1 MPKPK
6 AKYKWSVSR
15 SRYTYTKTGRAV
27 PESRVRAGLQ
37 AAVDSSKEKI
47 GKLTQRLVNGKI
59 NVSAW
64 HEAMKAEIKAAH
76 RAAAMLANG
85 GKLDARAAGRLGAVL
100 KAQYK
105 FLGNFARQIENG
117 DVTLGARTVARARL
131 YAQAVMTTYQKA
143 KLARAK
149 AAGIEMYRLVLSPA
163 EHCDECLADA
173 ALDFVPIGS
182 LPEIGSRTCLINCK
196 CSWEYQ

>member
-6 AKYKWSVSR
+6 AKYKWSASR

-47 GKLTQRLVNGKI
+47 GKLTQRLVDGKI

-85 GKLDARAAGRLGAVL
+85 GKLDAKAAGQLGAVL
-100 KAQYK
+100 RKQYSY
-105 FLGNFARQIENG
+105 LRAFALQIENKEIP
-117 DVTLGARTVARARL
+117 LGARTVARARL
-131 YAQAVMTTYQKA
+131 YAQSVVVTYQNSVTA
-143 KLARAK
+143 RKLISGAAMARRVLTDAENCN
-149 AAGIEMYRLVLSPA
+149 GCIEY
-163 EHCDECLADA
+163 
-173 ALDFVPIGS
+173 ALMGWVEISMIPPIGS
-182 LPEIGSRTCLINCK
+182 AECLSNCR
-196 CSWEYQ
+196 CWIEYQ

>member
-1 MPKPK
+1 M
-6 AKYKWSVSR
+6 
-15 SRYTYTKTGRAV
+15 

-47 GKLTQRLVNGKI
+47 GKLTQRLVDGKI

-85 GKLDARAAGRLGAVL
+85 GKLDAKAAGQLGAVL
-100 KAQYK
+100 RKQYSY
-105 FLGNFARQIENG
+105 LRAFALQIENKEIP
-117 DVTLGARTVARARL
+117 LGARTVARARL
-131 YAQAVMTTYQKA
+131 YAQSVMTTYQKA

-149 AAGIEMYRLVLSPA
+149 AAGVEMYRLVLSPA
-163 EHCDECLADA
+163 EHCDECLSDA
-173 ALDFVPIGS
+173 ALDYVPIGS

>member
-1 MPKPK
+1 M
-6 AKYKWSVSR
+6 
-15 SRYTYTKTGRAV
+15 
-27 PESRVRAGLQ
+27 RAGLQ

-47 GKLTQRLVNGKI
+47 GKLTQRLVDGKI

-85 GKLDARAAGRLGAVL
+85 GKLDARAAGRLGAAL

-105 FLGNFARQIENG
+105 FLGNFARQIENKEIP
-117 DVTLGARTVARARL
+117 LGARTVARARL

-143 KLARAK
+143 KVARAQ
-149 AAGIEMYRLVLSPA
+149 AAGVEMYRLVLAPA
-163 EHCDECLADA
+163 EHCPECLADSQ
-173 ALDFVPIGS
+173 LDFVPIGS
-182 LPEIGSRTCLINCK
+182 LADIGQRECMSNCR
-196 CSWEYQ
+196 CSWEYK